1 MLICGKERDRYYN
14 SYFTML
20 TAGTGGA
27 LGLVFQ
33 LAGEGTATGVA
44 LAVSLR
50 TQSGQSWQ
58 SPPPLPAHL

>member
-1 MLICGKERDRYYN
+1 
-14 SYFTML
+14 ML

-33 LAGEGTATGVA
+33 LAGEGTAAGVA

-50 TQSGQSWQ
+50 TQSCYSSSSSPP
-58 SPPPLPAHL
+58 SPPPP